1 MTLFT
6 LVSFSL
12 NPYFLHF
19 HSFIY
24 LSLCPSLPLSLAS
37 HTLLAKNKAEGSG
50 DRAYNVSFHSPC
62 IGGETYFMCTCYMWM
77 SQVVVRVVEP
87 AMERVP
93 EIVMVAIVCQSLN
106 HSQKQVHM
114 RYVSPPIHGE
124 WNETLYARSPDPSAL
139 FFARRVWLARLL
151 SLYPSLPPSFFL
163 LSTHYVSIGL
173 LILILSDCRQ
183 LKAHPL
189 FPYFLEKRL
198 AIPTSHFF
206 IY

>member
-1 MTLFT
+1 MINGNCSCCST
-6 LVSFSL
+6 VKV
-12 NPYFLHF
+12 
-19 HSFIY
+19 
-24 LSLCPSLPLSLAS
+24 SLAS

-93 EIVMVAIVCQSLN
+93 EIVMVAIVCQRLN
-106 HSQKQVHM
+106 PSQKQVHM

-139 FFARRVWLARLL
+139 FFARRVWLARLSEGHVTKCKQMCKTTL
-151 SLYPSLPPSFFL
+151 YLLCCLFKNPLPTLTCTINTLYPLNKLDNTFYL
-163 LSTHYVSIGL
+163 GQV
-173 LILILSDCRQ
+173 
-183 LKAHPL
+183 PL
-189 FPYFLEKRL
+189 NFMYF
-198 AIPTSHFF
+198 T
-206 IY
+206 